1 MTFTA
6 QIQVVAWITAFISV
20 STLVI
25 NIVSLITGITPTI
38 KKAIL
43 ISWISNLVFMVL
55 CILLT
60 LVSFLNNYF
69 LKKYASEILSNVS
82 LKYIL
87 ASIIDLGMWIWGLL
101 TLTYENGDLIRNVIL
116 YGNYS
121 GYTREEADN

>member
-6 QIQVVAWITAFISV
+6 QIQVVAWVTAFISV

-87 ASIIDLGMWIWGLL
+87 VSIIDLGMWIWGLL

-121 GYTREEADN
+121 GYTR